1 MNLFKGLLAGALA
14 GAAASWVMERFQ
26 EQWLLREGNAGETP
40 GNMGALGTEPATIK
54 AADAVAQ
61 AVTGAPVP
69 AQQRELAG
77 EAMHYATGAGVGGVY
92 GVLAEIAPGPTF
104 GLGAV
109 YGAAVALGVDELLV
123 PALGLSK
130 PARDV
135 PPSQHAYNLA
145 SHLVYGLTLEG
156 ARRVFRVLL

>member
-1 MNLFKGLLAGALA
+1 MNLFKGLIAGALA

-40 GNMGALGTEPATIK
+40 GNMGALGAEPATMR
-54 AADAVAQ
+54 AADALAE

-69 AQQRELAG
+69 AQRRELAG

-104 GLGAV
+104 SLGAV
-109 YGAAVALGVDELLV
+109 YGTAVALGVDEALL
-123 PALGLSK
+123 PALGLAK

-135 PPSQHAYNLA
+135 RPSEHAYNLA
-145 SHLVYGLTLEG
+145 SHVVYGLTLEG
-156 ARRVFRVLL
+156 ARRILRVLL

>member
-1 MNLFKGLLAGALA
+1 MNLLKGLVAGAIA

-40 GNMGALGTEPATIK
+40 GNMGALGTEPATMK

-61 AVTGAPVP
+61 AVTGSPVP
-69 AQQRELAG
+69 AERRELAG
-77 EAMHYATGAGVGGVY
+77 EAMHYLTGAGVGAAY

-104 GLGAV
+104 GAGAAYGAV
-109 YGAAVALGVDELLV
+109 VALGLDEALV

-130 PARDV
+130 PAREV

-145 SHLVYGLTLEG
+145 SHLVYGVALEG
-156 ARRVFRVLL
+156 ARRILRVVL

>member
-14 GAAASWVMERFQ
+14 GAAASWAMERFQ

-40 GNMGALGTEPATIK
+40 GNMGALGAEPATMR
-54 AADAVAQ
+54 AADAVAERF
-61 AVTGAPVP
+61 TGAPVP
-69 AQQRELAG
+69 AAQRELAG
-77 EAMHYATGAGVGGVY
+77 EAVHYATGAGVGGIY
-92 GVLAEIAPGPTF
+92 GVLAELAPGPTL
-104 GLGAV
+104 GLGAL
-109 YGAAVALGVDELLV
+109 YGTAVALGADEVLV

-156 ARRVFRVLL
+156 ARRIIRAVL

>member
-26 EQWLLREGNAGETP
+26 EQWLLREGDAGETP
-40 GNMGALGTEPATIK
+40 GNMGALGTEPATMK
-54 AADAVAQ
+54 AADTVAQ
-61 AVTGAPVP
+61 AVTGVPVP

-109 YGAAVALGVDELLV
+109 YGAAVALGVDEMLV

>member
-61 AVTGAPVP
+61 AVTGARVP

>member
-1 MNLFKGLLAGALA
+1 MNIFKGLVAGALA

-26 EQWLLREGNAGETP
+26 EQWLLREGDAGETP
-40 GNMGALGTEPATIK
+40 GNIGALGAEPATMR
-54 AADAVAQ
+54 AADAVAE
-61 AVTGAPVP
+61 AVTGALVP
-69 AQQRELAG
+69 ADRREIAG

-109 YGAAVALGVDELLV
+109 YGVAVALGVDEALL

-130 PARDV
+130 PAREI

-145 SHLVYGLTLEG
+145 SHLVYGVTLEG
-156 ARRVFRVLL
+156 ARRIIRLLL

>member
-1 MNLFKGLLAGALA
+1 MNLFKGLVAGALA

-26 EQWLLREGNAGETP
+26 EQWLLREGNAGVTP
-40 GNMGALGTEPATIK
+40 GNMGALGAEPATMK

-69 AQQRELAG
+69 DRQRELAG

-92 GVLAEIAPGPTF
+92 GVLAEIVPGASF
-104 GLGAV
+104 GLGAA
-109 YGAAVALGVDELLV
+109 YGAAVALGVDETLV

-130 PARDV
+130 PAKKV
-135 PPSQHAYNLA
+135 PPSEHAYNLA
-145 SHLVYGLTLEG
+145 SHLVYGLALEA
-156 ARRVFRVLL
+156 ARRIVRVVL